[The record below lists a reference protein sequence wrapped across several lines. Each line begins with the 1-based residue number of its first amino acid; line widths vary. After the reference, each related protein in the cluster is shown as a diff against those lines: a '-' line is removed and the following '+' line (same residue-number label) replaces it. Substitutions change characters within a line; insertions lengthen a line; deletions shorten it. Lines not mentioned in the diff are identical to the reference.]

1 MRRIQGILAVIRFQ
15 LWRSLTAMRWIWWL
29 VLVIFPPAVVALT
42 FLAARDEGVDRELL
56 HTIQIQEIFVLV
68 PNVLCML
75 GVFLWT
81 STVLQSEIENRS
93 WIYLAVRPNARW
105 AHMIG
110 SYLVAVVWTISAA
123 LVSLAICLT
132 EVGFPKEEFWNLV
145 RTLVVLIV
153 ASSFAYASVYL
164 LVGVLFFRRA
174 MIVAVVYTLG
184 LEFLLGA
191 LPTTISQLTI
201 QYRLRTMWFIGMGW
215 LDGRPPG
222 MDIPIQLF
230 GKPPVSLHLLWM
242 AVITAICLTM
252 AGFLVSRREIPI
264 QEESAFQ

>member
-1 MRRIQGILAVIRFQ
+1 VSRLLGILAVIRFQ
-15 LWRSLTAMRWIWWL
+15 MWRSLTAMRWLWWF

-42 FLAARDEGVDRELL
+42 FVAARDEDVREEMLRQ
-56 HTIQIQEIFVLV
+56 IQIQEIYVLV

-93 WIYLAVRPNARW
+93 WIYVAVRPDARW
-105 AHMIG
+105 AHIIG
-110 SYLVAVVWTISAA
+110 SYIVAVLWTISAA
-123 LVSLAICLT
+123 LVSLAICVAEIGVPREERFQIVSTLT
-132 EVGFPKEEFWNLV
+132 L
-145 RTLVVLIV
+145 LVVI
-153 ASSFAYASVYL
+153 SSFAYASIYL
-164 LVGVLFFRRA
+164 LIGVLFFRRA

-184 LEFLLGA
+184 IEFLLGA
-191 LPTTISQLTI
+191 LPTTISQLTL
-201 QYRLRTMWFIGMGW
+201 QYRLRSIWFIRMGW

-230 GKPPVSLHLLWM
+230 GKPPISLHVAGL
-242 AVITAICLTM
+242 AIVTCLCII
-252 AGFLVSRREIPI
+252 ASGWLVSRREIPI